1 MRVSE
6 MTVYREDGVIAQI
19 PDGRTVVFERRMASM
34 GVPLSLVHEIAGIPE
49 DWLKI
54 KAERDELA
62 VALDKVVDNY
72 HKAIA
77 ERDSIREQTA
87 RRAVE
92 VVENQDV
99 VESSNSPG
107 ENSARLEVIEDIL
120 AAIKAE
126 FELDKGE

>member
-1 MRVSE
+1 VVE
-6 MTVYREDGVIAQI
+6 ATVE
-19 PDGRTVVFERRMASM
+19 
-34 GVPLSLVHEIAGIPE
+34 AG
-49 DWLKI
+49 
-54 KAERDELA
+54 ALA
-62 VALDKVVDNY
+62 V
-72 HKAIA
+72 KA
-77 ERDSIREQTA
+77 TA